1 MAVTEIREKDFYFL
15 TKKGF
20 FVILTSTTKVS
31 REKGVKGIGRD
42 LRGLAVY
49 TLI

>member
-1 MAVTEIREKDFYFL
+1 MAVTEIRERCFISYP
-15 TKKGF
+15 KGF

-31 REKGVKGIGRD
+31 WEKGVKGIGRD
-42 LRGLAVY
+42 LQGLAAY

>member
-15 TKKGF
+15 TKRF

-42 LRGLAVY
+42 LRGLVVY